1 MYEYMYYQCVFH
13 FRSPKETAPS
23 PRKLSQNWSTS
34 LQRTGEYF
42 AWNAAG
48 QSTWAKMATGAAAA
62 VARAKGLAVAKF
74 LLGAAREARWHLEKL
89 GSWEFLWR
97 FPMVPWGTPKSFRM
111 IFGFRQLSS
120 DWGTESYGKVPY
132 G

>member
-1 MYEYMYYQCVFH
+1 MCFPFPV
-13 FRSPKETAPS
+13 PKKTAPS

-74 LLGAAREARWHLEKL
+74 LLGAAREARWPLEKL
-89 GSWEFLWR
+89 RSWEFLWR
-97 FPMVPWGTPKSFRM
+97 FPMGVVWGTPKYPKSFRM
-111 IFGFRQLSS
+111 IFGFRLPSS